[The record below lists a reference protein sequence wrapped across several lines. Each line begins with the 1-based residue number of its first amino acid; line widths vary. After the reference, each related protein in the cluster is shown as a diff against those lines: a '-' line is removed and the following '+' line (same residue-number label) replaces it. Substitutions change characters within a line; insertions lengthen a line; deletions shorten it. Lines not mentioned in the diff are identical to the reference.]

1 MKKTKEEIEKE
12 IELIIAI
19 SQMYDPTIIL
29 NI

>member
-12 IELIIAI
+12 IELI
-19 SQMYDPTIIL
+19 SSMYCAGSPLYL